1 MSPRGA
7 SPTGSD
13 AAPSALNLARTI
25 AAAADEMGGD
35 QVEAFQVTEILSICD
50 IFVIVSA
57 SNTRLVGAIAH
68 EVEEQVQILHD
79 RKPSAVEGLDGRRW
93 VLMDY
98 GDVILHVFL
107 DEERTFYRLE
117 RLYSDAPRVDLALPA
132 PQVTVTR

>member
-1 MSPRGA
+1 MSRRSPA
-7 SPTGSD
+7 SGSGSGPT
-13 AAPSALNLARTI
+13 ALDLARTI
-25 AAAADEMGGD
+25 AAAADEKGGE
-35 QVEAFQVTEILSICD
+35 QVEAFEVGEILAICD
-50 IFVIVSA
+50 VFVIVSA
-57 SNTRLVGAIAH
+57 SNTRLVGAIAN

-79 RKPSAVEGLDGRRW
+79 RKPTAVEGLDGRRW

-132 PQVTVTR
+132 PPLPVAR

>member
-13 AAPSALNLARTI
+13 AVPCALNLARTI

-117 RLYSDAPRVDLALPA
+117 RLYSDAPASTWRCP
-132 PQVTVTR
+132 RRK